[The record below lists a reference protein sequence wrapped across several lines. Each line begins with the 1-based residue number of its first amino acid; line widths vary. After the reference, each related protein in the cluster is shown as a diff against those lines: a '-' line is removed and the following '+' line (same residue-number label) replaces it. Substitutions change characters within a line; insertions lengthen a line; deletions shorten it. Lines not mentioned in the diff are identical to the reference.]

1 MSQER
6 TAPVFTVDTSTDF
19 GARAM
24 RHLQH
29 DKIVWLTTVGPDLTP
44 QPSPVWFFWDGET
57 AVIYSQPTAPKIR
70 NISERP
76 RVSLCFNSTESGGDV
91 VILAGDAWINE
102 GASAASTN
110 DGYLE
115 KYREGLKSIEMS
127 LDELARQY
135 STAVRVRPT
144 SLRGF

>member
-1 MSQER
+1 MAQQR
-6 TAPVFTVDTSTDF
+6 TGTTFRIDTSTDS

-29 DKIVWLTTVGPDLTP
+29 DQIVWLTTVGNDLTP
-44 QPSPVWFFWDGET
+44 QPSPVWSYWDGET
-57 AVIYSQPTAPKIR
+57 VVIYSQPNAPKVR
-70 NISERP
+70 NIRDRP
-76 RVSLCFNSTESGGDV
+76 RVSLSFNSTPTGGDV
-91 VILAGDAWINE
+91 VVLTGEAWIDE
-102 GASAASTN
+102 EALAASKN

-127 LDELARQY
+127 LEELAREY

-144 SLRGF
+144 TLRGF